1 MQQDEILRK
10 LIDLSNELGEESHQF
25 LIMGEGNTSASCGD
39 GTFWVKA
46 SGYRLG
52 QVGVEGFSRVSIDP
66 IMKML
71 ERPTLTDDEISE
83 GFTIALVDPAH
94 KRPSIETFL
103 HAIFIQET
111 GAQWVGHTH
120 PISVLSILC
129 SAAGAEPFLRNLFP
143 EQILICGVAP
153 MVVPYAD
160 PGLPLAQAVRDS
172 LDRYMDQYE
181 RAPHTVLMLNHGL
194 IAIGESPRQ
203 VFNITQM
210 VDKWARILLGN
221 SAFGGPQYL
230 SDENTARIDTRKDD
244 KDRLRLM
251 NK

>member
-1 MQQDEILRK
+1 
-10 LIDLSNELGEESHQF
+10 
-25 LIMGEGNTSASCGD
+25 
-39 GTFWVKA
+39 
-46 SGYRLG
+46 
-52 QVGVEGFSRVSIDP
+52 
-66 IMKML
+66 
-71 ERPTLTDDEISE
+71 
-83 GFTIALVDPAH
+83 
-94 KRPSIETFL
+94 
-103 HAIFIQET
+103 
-111 GAQWVGHTH
+111 
-120 PISVLSILC
+120 
-129 SAAGAEPFLRNLFP
+129 
-143 EQILICGVAP
+143 

-172 LDRYMDQYE
+172 LRRYMDQYD